1 MIKTSEKCCVYIL
14 NESPLY
20 HAMYSVSVRMLR
32 LHNPDMKIILYYVLD
47 SNSDSWSESN
57 SLYGQIDSDNAKRY
71 MLLNR
76 LEIEELS
83 AKMGVEVRVRMLM
96 HRSQNY
102 APIQRSLLYDLEF
115 TDVLL
120 LDVDTFFF
128 GDISRVFSFLPDK
141 DFIACPMVG
150 INKGENSIEKHKM
163 MFTYRRQDSVVKEV
177 VKPFNSGVV
186 LWRRS
191 LLSEYARYVLG
202 CCNEL
207 LHKKHPMSDM
217 MYALREDARSRE
229 EIACNL
235 FVLENGLSASM
246 FDPNDVAI
254 AEYRENLCILH
265 SSSAGFPY
273 FFSKFAHEGKLVPN

>member
-115 TDVLL
+115 TDHQSG
-120 LDVDTFFF
+120 FF
-128 GDISRVFSFLPDK
+128 
-141 DFIACPMVG
+141 
-150 INKGENSIEKHKM
+150 
-163 MFTYRRQDSVVKEV
+163 
-177 VKPFNSGVV
+177 
-186 LWRRS
+186 
-191 LLSEYARYVLG
+191 
-202 CCNEL
+202 
-207 LHKKHPMSDM
+207 
-217 MYALREDARSRE
+217 
-229 EIACNL
+229 
-235 FVLENGLSASM
+235 
-246 FDPNDVAI
+246 
-254 AEYRENLCILH
+254 
-265 SSSAGFPY
+265 
-273 FFSKFAHEGKLVPN
+273 VPP

>member
-1 MIKTSEKCCVYIL
+1 MIKTREKCCVYIL
-14 NESPLY
+14 NESPIY

-32 LHNPDMKIILYYVLD
+32 LHNPDVKIILYYVLD
-47 SNSDSWSESN
+47 SNSDSWSES
-57 SLYGQIDSDNAKRY
+57 SGLYGQIDSENAKKY
-71 MLLNR
+71 MLLTR

-83 AKMGVEVRVRMLM
+83 AKMGVEVRVRTLTY
-96 HRSQNY
+96 RSQNY

-128 GDISRVFSFLPDK
+128 GDISRVFSLFPDK
-141 DFIACPMVG
+141 DFIACPMAAL
-150 INKGENSIEKHKM
+150 NRAENSIENQNM
-163 MFTYRRQDSVVKEV
+163 MFVYRRQDSVVKEV

-191 LLSEYARYVLG
+191 LLSEYARSVLG
-202 CCNEL
+202 YCNEL

-217 MYALREDARSRE
+217 MYALREDGRSRE

-235 FVLENGLSASM
+235 FVLENGLSSSI
-246 FDPNDVAI
+246 FDPSDVAI
-254 AEYRENLCILH
+254 AEYSENLCILH
-265 SSSAGFPY
+265 SSSSGFPY
-273 FFSKFAHEGKLVPN
+273 FFAKFAHEGKLVPN